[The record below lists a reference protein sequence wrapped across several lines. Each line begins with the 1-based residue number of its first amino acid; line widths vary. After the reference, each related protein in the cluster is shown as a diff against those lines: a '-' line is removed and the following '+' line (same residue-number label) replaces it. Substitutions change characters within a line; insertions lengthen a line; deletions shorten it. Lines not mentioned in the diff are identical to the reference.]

1 MVSNSLELVLSAYMT
16 KEDITHILP
25 FITEW
30 SADEAS
36 AIYWFQ
42 NCIIPAFSLTAAEVC
57 LQYDA
62 KILIEYFHSSKFGGY
77 A

>member
-30 SADEAS
+30 SVDEAS
-36 AIYWFQ
+36 AINWF
-42 NCIIPAFSLTAAEVC
+42 LTAAEVC

-62 KILIEYFHSSKFGGY
+62 KILIEYLHSSKFGGY